1 MTLYRTSGNS
11 PIINSLEKAARNG
24 KQVTVFVELKAR
36 FDEKQN
42 ISWASQLEQ
51 AGAIV
56 VYGIANLKVHAK
68 MLLIVRKE
76 YDGIRRYV
84 HLSTGNYNDKT
95 ARLYSDFSLFSSS
108 EELGN
113 DATQFFNMIS
123 GYSSVQTMKVLSM
136 APINLKSQLLFMI
149 DREIQNSSKETPG
162 LIMAK
167 MNSLADKDIIE
178 ALYKAS
184 NAHVHILLNIRG
196 ICLIVP
202 GIKGQS
208 ENISV
213 VSIVDRYL
221 EHARV
226 FYFQNNGEEELYLGS
241 ADWMPRNLEKRVE
254 LMFPIIQEDIF
265 KTLKETMLVYFSD
278 NTNSYYLQ
286 SNGSWIQRK
295 QEDQEEKLRAQEFL
309 YNQFHHNYEA
319 QIKELPKEFIV
330 RRTEPK

>member
-1 MTLYRTSGNS
+1 
-11 PIINSLEKAARNG
+11 
-24 KQVTVFVELKAR
+24 
-36 FDEKQN
+36 
-42 ISWASQLEQ
+42 
-51 AGAIV
+51 
-56 VYGIANLKVHAK
+56 
-68 MLLIVRKE
+68 
-76 YDGIRRYV
+76 
-84 HLSTGNYNDKT
+84 
-95 ARLYSDFSLFSSS
+95 
-108 EELGN
+108 
-113 DATQFFNMIS
+113 
-123 GYSSVQTMKVLSM
+123 
-136 APINLKSQLLFMI
+136 MI

-184 NAHVHILLNIRG
+184 NAHVNILLNIRG

-202 GIKGQS
+202 GVKGQS

-226 FYFQNNGEEELYLGS
+226 LYFQNNGEEELYLAS

-265 KTLKETMLVYFSD
+265 KTLKDNLLVYFSD

-286 SNGSWIQRK
+286 SNGSWVQRK
-295 QEDQEEKLRAQEFL
+295 KEEQEERMRAQEFL
-309 YNQFHHNYEA
+309 YNQFHHAYEA